1 MKALDISQT
10 KEMLLYAA
18 KAIIDNKPFLTE
30 IDAKI
35 GDGDHGIG
43 MELGMQKAIEALNN
57 LSAPAS
63 INEMYKTVGRA
74 MMMSM
79 GGASG
84 IIFGTLFQ
92 GGVKT
97 LPAVTELDADALR
110 KLYRGALE
118 AIKARGNAQV
128 GDKTMVDAL
137 EPAVIAMEECASDDL
152 QELLSAAQKAASEG
166 VEATKNFEA
175 KFGRAKSLM
184 SRSIGYQDAGATS
197 TYIIFK
203 SMYDFVSAL

>member
-1 MKALDISQT
+1 MRALNIEQT
-10 KEMLLYAA
+10 KEMLIYSA

-30 IDAKI
+30 VDAKI

-43 MELGMQKAIEALNN
+43 MEIGMQKAIEALDK
-57 LSAPAS
+57 LSSPAS

-92 GGVKT
+92 GGVKAI
-97 LPAVTELDADALR
+97 PATTELDADGLR

-118 AIKARGNAQV
+118 AIKTRGGAQV

-137 EPAVIAMEECASDDL
+137 EPAVVAMEECVSDEL
-152 QELLSAAQKAASEG
+152 QALLAVAERAAAEG

-184 SRSIGYQDAGATS
+184 SRSLGYQDAGATS

-203 SMYDFVSAL
+203 AMHDFVSNI